1 MRVLFVTCP
10 DRSIF
15 HALVPLA
22 WALRTAGHEVRVASQ
37 PRLTGAITHAGL
49 TAVPVGRD
57 HDHRRLAAAE
67 PEPGATARTGLF
79 RPYDVVE
86 HPERIGWDYL
96 KAGYDYL
103 VPWRHQIDSLPMIP
117 DLVTFA
123 RFWRPD
129 LIIWEPSVHAGPITA
144 KAVGA
149 AHARLLWS
157 LDVFGVTRE
166 YYLRLKEHQ
175 PPDDRGDALTEWLDA
190 HARKYGAAFSEDMVT
205 GQFTIDQLPD
215 SLRIAADLPYVPMRY
230 VPYGGQATV
239 PRWLWPEP
247 DRPRVAITFGIT
259 ATEAFDGYVVEIQD
273 ILDSLADLDLDVVA
287 TVAESE
293 RRKLG
298 HVPTNATVV
307 PFVPLQ
313 ALVPSCGVV
322 VHHAG
327 IGTLATT
334 SMYGVPQLALPLH
347 FDEPALARQ
356 LARQGAGLTIDPSVA
371 EGEIVRQGVLR
382 LLHEPSFIES
392 ARRLRDEMVAMP
404 GPSEVAA
411 QIAEY

>member
-1 MRVLFVTCP
+1 MRVLFITCP

-15 HALVPLA
+15 HAMVPLA
-22 WALRTAGHEVRVASQ
+22 WALRTAGHDVRVASQ
-37 PRLTGAITHAGL
+37 PRLTGTIARAGL

-57 HDHRRLAAAE
+57 HGHKRLAGL
-67 PEPGATARTGLF
+67 EPGTTARTGLF
-79 RPYDVVE
+79 TPYDVVD
-86 HPERIGWDYL
+86 HPERISWDYL
-96 KAGYDYL
+96 RSGYDYH
-103 VPWRHQIDSLPMIP
+103 VPWWHKIDSLPMIP

-129 LIIWEPSVHAGPITA
+129 LIIWEPSGYAGPITA

-157 LDVFGVTRE
+157 VDVFGVTRQH
-166 YYLRLKEHQ
+166 YVRLKEHQ
-175 PPDDRGDALTEWLDA
+175 PPGDRADVLAEWLTA
-190 HARKYGAAFSEDMVT
+190 HAGKYGATFSEDMIT

-215 SLRIAADLPYVPMRY
+215 SLRTAADLPYVPMRY

-239 PRWLWPEP
+239 PRWLWPAP

-259 ATEAFDGYVVEIQD
+259 ATEAFNGYVVDVQD

-287 TVAESE
+287 TVAGSE
-293 RRKLG
+293 QRNLG
-298 HVPTNATVV
+298 HVPANATVV

-327 IGTLATT
+327 IGTLAT
-334 SMYGVPQLALPLH
+334 SSLYGVPQLALPLH
-347 FDEPALARQ
+347 FDEPALARA
-356 LARQGAGLTIDPSVA
+356 LAAQGAGLTIDPAVA
-371 EGEIVRQGVLR
+371 KGENVRQAVLR
-382 LLHEPSFIES
+382 LLHEPSFTAS

-404 GPSEVAA
+404 GPSDVAA